1 MSSHTA
7 RAQHQMLEFYK
18 TNNHVVWCQPP
29 AVDQAHIVTSSN
41 TTSLQQIINLGR
53 DVPFK
58 WNTVCRQYKPLSQ
71 KLSYWDPPPP
81 HWPEFLHDLI

>member
-1 MSSHTA
+1 MSSTTA
-7 RAQHQMLEFYK
+7 HHQMLEFYK